1 MFFFATTFLSIFESL
16 FYGLFAISCGLQGC
30 MGFPTN
36 NFFHIGMSYH
46 CPIQRCG
53 TSTLCC
59 KILCQI
65 WFYVTF
71 YCFLFTLCKFQSP
84 NFLFWCRKVSFIL
97 NGIILQK
104 KLFFPFDLKSRSS
117 SPTSNDLRTSQFP
130 LSSFFWFSSLSFI
143 ISSFVSSNLIN

>member
-1 MFFFATTFLSIFESL
+1 MFESL

-36 NFFHIGMSYH
+36 KKIHIGMSHH

-53 TSTLCC
+53 ARTLCC

-65 WFYVTF
+65 WFNLISS
-71 YCFLFTLCKFQSP
+71 CFLFTLCKFQSP
-84 NFLFWCRKVSFIL
+84 NFLFWCRRVSFIL
-97 NGIILQK
+97 NGITFKI
-104 KLFFPFDLKSRSS
+104 KLSSPFDLKLRSS
-117 SPTSNDLRTSQFP
+117 FPTSNDLRTSQFP

-143 ISSFVSSNLIN
+143 TSSFVS